1 MLSASQLRWK
11 FSEIFLFVVME
22 SQIQISNFI
31 SSVPILNKPNHKE
44 RWRRYNLSFGFY
56 NVSEM
61 MNCRNGFCHSSAI
74 LHICEFQKSN
84 SLLSNIKLAFRFFV
98 VQLLQFKTSS
108 IAISQYQKY
117 ANQTMHNAL
126 LTGKGKPLSFEK

>member
-1 MLSASQLRWK
+1 MLSTSQLRWK
-11 FSEIFLFVVME
+11 FSQIFLFVVME

-44 RWRRYNLSFGFY
+44 RRRRYNTSFEFY
-56 NVSEM
+56 NVGGM
-61 MNCRNGFCHSSAI
+61 MNCRNGFCHSSVF

-98 VQLLQFKTSS
+98 VQLLQFETSS
-108 IAISQYQKY
+108 IVISQYHKY
-117 ANQTMHNAL
+117 AYQTMHNAL
-126 LTGKGKPLSFEK
+126 LTGKV

>member
-31 SSVPILNKPNHKE
+31 SSVPIFDKPNHND

-56 NVSEM
+56 NEGEM

-126 LTGKGKPLSFEK
+126 LTGKV